1 MNVFFCVKRLGFPE
15 KVFVTSLVDLRDK
28 RDVDLTREHFESAIA
43 GAAGNTCRGVV
54 NADYVGSS
62 ARRSDILV
70 YTEESNITYP
80 SRTSG
85 EVLIN
90 PQNAY
95 DAFLKLHENPL
106 TTREEAMAKYIR
118 LQIEP
123 GKGYVEG
130 NKVLVSGA
138 YSKKEQMP
146 AIIAFVKTY
155 NPNTG
160 ELVLRFNSSDSKILQ
175 PREYFTV
182 ARQYFVDHVHSSGRS
197 ITGVRTILRGFITA
211 SFVEDD
217 GVYLDV
223 ICSSK
228 EGGKLLK
235 LFMNYCQHELGVSY
249 ISLNSLSPVLTFYP
263 AYGFAHRKSC
273 DVPPDAVA
281 SPEFV
286 RYMRELDI
294 EPTKY
299 YDNSY
304 IVHFLMELGK
314 RGHAVNEHCDGEMSR
329 KSFRELGCASDGFR
343 MQACFGADVP
353 AATADAV
360 IPFVEAEPEPPSE
373 MNNFILR
380 MKQEARN
387 RLQQFL
393 NGMSSNSNNSSNS
406 SNSSNSNSNSSTNAN
421 RSFNNSNIS
430 NGATNSNRNNRS
442 NNYSRRTRRLS
453 ARRGKTR
460 RARRRQ
466 QRRTTSQNT
475 A

>member
-1 MNVFFCVKRLGFPE
+1 MDVFFYVKRDGFPE
-15 KVFVTSLVDLRDK
+15 KAFVTSLTDPSDK
-28 RDVDLTREHFESAIA
+28 RDVDLTREQFESKIA
-43 GAAGNTCRGVV
+43 GAASATCRGVV
-54 NADYVGSS
+54 NADYVSGS
-62 ARRSDILV
+62 AKRSDILV
-70 YTEESNITYP
+70 YLEEYRITYP
-80 SRTSG
+80 SRTRG
-85 EVLIN
+85 EVVIN

-95 DAFLKLHENPL
+95 DAFMKMHENPL
-106 TTREEAMAKYIR
+106 TTREEATAKYIQ

-160 ELVLRFNSSDSKILQ
+160 ELVLRFNVSDSKILL
-175 PREYFTV
+175 PREYFAV

-197 ITGVRTILRGFITA
+197 ITGARKILRGFITA
-211 SFVEDD
+211 SFVEDG

-249 ISLNSLSPVLTFYP
+249 ISLNSLTPVLTFYP
-263 AYGFAHRKSC
+263 AFGFTHRKSC
-273 DVPPDAVA
+273 EIPPDAVA

-286 RYMRELDI
+286 RYMRGLDI
-294 EPTKY
+294 APAKY

-304 IVHFLMELGK
+304 IAHFLMELGK
-314 RGHAVNEHCDGEMSR
+314 RGYAVNEHCDGELSR
-329 KSFRELGCASDGFR
+329 RSFRERECASSGFR
-343 MQACFGADVP
+343 MRACFSPDAP

-380 MKQEARN
+380 LKQEARN
-387 RLQQFL
+387 RLRRMV
-393 NGMSSNSNNSSNS
+393 NSNSNNSSSNSNSSS
-406 SNSSNSNSNSSTNAN
+406 SNSSNSNSSNSSSSNSNNSN
-421 RSFNNSNIS
+421 RSFNNSNLS
-430 NGATNSNRNNRS
+430 NSPTNSNNS
-442 NNYSRRTRRLS
+442 NNYNRLTRRL
-453 ARRGKTR
+453 ATKRRKTH
-460 RARRRQ
+460 RAKR
-466 QRRTTSQNT
+466 
-475 A
+475 